1 MEKKLFD
8 STFRIAAKAV
18 TICLISTNAFGQQAL
33 WNNTD
38 IISPKINA
46 DKSVTFRIK
55 APKAIK
61 IEVEG
66 DFLSPQKI
74 ETPFGVME
82 GTGKSEL
89 KETKDGVWEYT
100 SSPLAS
106 ELYNYSFIVDGQKMN
121 DPNNVYLVRD
131 VSTVTNYFLIPE
143 GRADGY
149 SVLNVPH
156 GNLSKVWYA
165 SPTLGMKQRRMT
177 VYTPAE
183 YYNTNK
189 KYPVLYLLHGA
200 GGDENSWSELG
211 RAAQILDN
219 LIAQGKAKPMI
230 VVMPNGNGS
239 EEAAPGEAPNSMV
252 KPTMMVPKMMDG
264 SIEKAFPDVMKYVEK
279 HYRTLS
285 DKKGRAI
292 CGLSMGGFHS
302 LYISALYPDKFD
314 YVGLF
319 SAAIHAQSKGENT
332 DVYDNMDRKL
342 ATQFGKAPKL
352 YWIGIGKTDFLYK
365 DNTDFR
371 KKLDEKH
378 YPYTYMETD
387 GGHIWR
393 NWRIYL
399 TEFAQKLF

>member
-1 MEKKLFD
+1 MEKKLFN
-8 STFRIAAKAV
+8 STFRIAAKVV
-18 TICLISTNAFGQQAL
+18 TICLISTNAFAQQAL

-66 DFLSPQKI
+66 DFLLPQKM

-100 SSPLAS
+100 SAPLAS

-149 SVLNVPH
+149 SVQNVPH

-183 YYNTNK
+183 YYNTTK

-211 RAAQILDN
+211 RAVQILDN

-319 SAAIHAQSKGENT
+319 SAAIHAQNKGENT

>member
-1 MEKKLFD
+1 MEKKLFN
-8 STFRIAAKAV
+8 STFRIAAKVV
-18 TICLISTNAFGQQAL
+18 TICLISTNAFAQQAL

-100 SSPLAS
+100 SAPLAS

-149 SVLNVPH
+149 SVQNVPH

-183 YYNTNK
+183 YYNTTK

>member
-1 MEKKLFD
+1 MEKKLFN

-18 TICLISTNAFGQQAL
+18 TVCLISTNAFAQQAL

-100 SSPLAS
+100 SAPLAS

-149 SVLNVPH
+149 SVQNVPH

-342 ATQFGKAPKL
+342 ATQFGKTPKL

>member
-100 SSPLAS
+100 SAPLAS

-149 SVLNVPH
+149 SVQNVPH

-264 SIEKAFPDVMKYVEK
+264 SIEKAFPDVMRYVEK

>member
-1 MEKKLFD
+1 MGIIQIVQIEIKHHIFESIIQFQIKGRECRISLITHFLFIHILFIRSHTFLITEVPSGRKILTELMIKTYSKLITQVVQRIFGNQVACFMEKKLFD

-100 SSPLAS
+100 SAPLAS

-149 SVLNVPH
+149 SVQNVPH

-165 SPTLGMKQRRMT
+165 SPTLGMKQRRM
-177 VYTPAE
+177 
-183 YYNTNK
+183 
-189 KYPVLYLLHGA
+189 
-200 GGDENSWSELG
+200 
-211 RAAQILDN
+211 
-219 LIAQGKAKPMI
+219 
-230 VVMPNGNGS
+230 
-239 EEAAPGEAPNSMV
+239 
-252 KPTMMVPKMMDG
+252 
-264 SIEKAFPDVMKYVEK
+264 
-279 HYRTLS
+279 
-285 DKKGRAI
+285 
-292 CGLSMGGFHS
+292 
-302 LYISALYPDKFD
+302 
-314 YVGLF
+314 
-319 SAAIHAQSKGENT
+319 
-332 DVYDNMDRKL
+332 
-342 ATQFGKAPKL
+342 
-352 YWIGIGKTDFLYK
+352 
-365 DNTDFR
+365 
-371 KKLDEKH
+371 
-378 YPYTYMETD
+378 
-387 GGHIWR
+387 
-393 NWRIYL
+393 
-399 TEFAQKLF
+399 

>member
-1 MEKKLFD
+1 MEKKLFN
-8 STFRIAAKAV
+8 STFRIAAKVV
-18 TICLISTNAFGQQAL
+18 TICLISTNAFAQQAL

-100 SSPLAS
+100 SAPLAS

-149 SVLNVPH
+149 SVQNVPH

-183 YYNTNK
+183 YYNTTK

-239 EEAAPGEAPNSMV
+239 EEAAPSEAPNSMV

>member
-18 TICLISTNAFGQQAL
+18 TICLISTNAFAQQAL

-100 SSPLAS
+100 SAPLAS

-149 SVLNVPH
+149 SVQNVPH

-183 YYNTNK
+183 YYNTTK

-239 EEAAPGEAPNSMV
+239 EEAAPSEAPNSMV

>member
-8 STFRIAAKAV
+8 STFRIAAKVV
-18 TICLISTNAFGQQAL
+18 TICLISTNAFAQQAL

-66 DFLSPQKI
+66 DFLPPQKI

-89 KETKDGVWEYT
+89 KEAKDGVWEYT

-149 SVLNVPH
+149 SVQNVPH

-177 VYTPAE
+177 IYTPAE

-314 YVGLF
+314 YIGLF